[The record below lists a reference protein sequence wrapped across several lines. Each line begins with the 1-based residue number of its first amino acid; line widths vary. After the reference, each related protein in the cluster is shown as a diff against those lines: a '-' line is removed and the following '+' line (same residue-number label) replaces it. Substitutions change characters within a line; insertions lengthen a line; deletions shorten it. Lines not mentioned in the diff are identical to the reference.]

1 MTGEGRE
8 LAVCDR
14 LASRDAPQRFRHRAL
29 EVARSVE
36 VKLNIAEIA
45 LSGCEVTNKP
55 NGERVR
61 LAVPGQTGPW
71 ELVVQEPLA
80 VEPHLPHAPPVHFV
94 AHVSWSHCRNRRING
109 VSAPGIFHPPK
120 PVNEPAKDYAP
131 GSPER
136 EELRRRLDQMQNERI
151 EVPLVIGGEDVTTGK
166 TAEVVM
172 PHRKSHVLADVHQ
185 GGAPEVERAIKA
197 AGEAWEDWSRM
208 PWEERAAIFL
218 RAAELLAGP
227 WRSTL
232 NASTMLGQSKT
243 AHQAEI
249 DSACEVIDFYRFNV
263 EFMTRIYEEQ
273 PVSSQGVWNR
283 MEYRPL
289 EGFVLAVSPFNFTAI
304 GANLPAS
311 AALMGNTVLWKPA
324 GTASYSAHFLMG
336 LLQEAGL
343 PPGVINLV
351 YGSGATIGD
360 AALASPQLAG
370 VHFTGSTGVF
380 NSMWHTIGA
389 NVGNYRNYPR
399 IVGETGGK
407 DFIVAHP
414 SADVD
419 AVATAIVRG
428 SFEYQGQ
435 KCSAASRVYAPANLW
450 PELRKRLADEV
461 AQIKMGDVADFENF
475 MGAVIDAKSLQT
487 QSEAIEEA
495 RSHEQTE
502 VLVGGGVDDKE
513 GFFVEPTVIETRD
526 PDFRLLR
533 DELFGPVVT
542 AYVYPESKWSDTL
555 ELVDRTAPYGLTG
568 AVFADD
574 RNAVVEAKDALRYAA
589 GNFYVNDKPT
599 GAVVGQQPFGGG
611 RASGTNDKA
620 GSMWNLIRWVSPR
633 TIKETFVPP
642 TDYRYPFMAPDT
654 DGSNTR

>member
-1 MTGEGRE
+1 
-8 LAVCDR
+8 
-14 LASRDAPQRFRHRAL
+14 
-29 EVARSVE
+29 
-36 VKLNIAEIA
+36 
-45 LSGCEVTNKP
+45 
-55 NGERVR
+55 
-61 LAVPGQTGPW
+61 
-71 ELVVQEPLA
+71 
-80 VEPHLPHAPPVHFV
+80 
-94 AHVSWSHCRNRRING
+94 
-109 VSAPGIFHPPK
+109 VSAPGIFRPPK
-120 PVNEPAKDYAP
+120 PTNELVRDYAP

-136 EELRRRLDQMQNERI
+136 AELKQRLAEMDRERLEI
-151 EVPLVIGGEDVTTGK
+151 PLVIGGEDVTTGDL
-166 TAEVVM
+166 AESVM
-172 PHRKSHVLADVHQ
+172 PHRKGHVLADVHQ
-185 GGAPEVERAIKA
+185 GGPAEVDRAIKA
-197 AGEAWEDWSRM
+197 AADAWEDWSRL
-208 PWEERAAIFL
+208 PWEERAAVFL

-227 WRSTL
+227 WRATL
-232 NASTMLGQSKT
+232 NAATMLGQSKT

-249 DSACEVIDFYRFNV
+249 DAACELTDFYRFNV

-273 PVSSQGVWNR
+273 PISSQGMWNR

-289 EGFVLAVSPFNFTAI
+289 EGFVFAVTPFNFTAI
-304 GANLPAS
+304 AGNLPAS
-311 AALMGNTVLWKPA
+311 AALMGNTVVWKPA
-324 GTASYSAHFLMG
+324 GTASYSAYYLMR

-351 YGSGATIGD
+351 YGRGAEIGD
-360 AALASPQLAG
+360 AALASPELAG
-370 VHFTGSTGVF
+370 VHFTGSTPVF
-380 NSMWHTIGA
+380 QSMWKTIGENIA
-389 NVGNYRNYPR
+389 EYRNYPR

-419 AVATAIVRG
+419 AVATAILRG

-450 PELRKRLADEV
+450 PELRERLADQV
-461 AQIKMGDVADFENF
+461 ASIKMGDVADFENF
-475 MGAVIDAKSLQT
+475 MGAVIDDKSLKT
-487 QSEAIEEA
+487 QQEAIEEA
-495 RSHEQTE
+495 RTHQETE
-502 VLVGGGVDDKE
+502 VLVGGGVRDDE
-513 GFFVEPTVIETRD
+513 GYFVEPTVIETKD

-542 AYVYPESKWSDTL
+542 AYVYPESKWQDTL

-574 RNAVVEAKDALRYAA
+574 REAVIEADEALRYAA

-599 GAVVGQQPFGGG
+599 GAVVGQQPFGGA

-642 TDYRYPFMAPDT
+642 TDYRYPFMAPDR
-654 DGSNTR
+654 DGSGP